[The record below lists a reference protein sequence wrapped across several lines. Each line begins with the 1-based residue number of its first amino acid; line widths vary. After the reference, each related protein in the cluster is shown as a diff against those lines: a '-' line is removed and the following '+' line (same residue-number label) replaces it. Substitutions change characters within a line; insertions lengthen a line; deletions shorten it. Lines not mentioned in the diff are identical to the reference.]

1 MQSNKYMFCGCAVEI
16 QSDEIIKP
24 EAEFSKFLSDFT
36 QADYTVRVIHTDN
49 LPTEVGKP
57 VLRSNRKK
65 IYVDGDKKVYTA
77 YFNTKLRKYV
87 DFACKVN
94 DSELYIKFDDN
105 LREITVFDGL
115 DLPSM
120 LLKKGIGII
129 HCSFVEY
136 NESAILFVGD
146 KQVGKSTQ
154 AGLWSKYLGADIING
169 DRAAVYFENG
179 RFYADGIPFCGT
191 SKICKNKKLPIKAL
205 VCLSIGSHNELEKL
219 SSLDAFMKVMGKFSY
234 NSTKDSVET
243 VSSLVGK
250 MVEELPVYSYSCLKD
265 EGAVHFLKA
274 ELWRE

>member
-16 QSDEIIKP
+16 QSNEIIKP

-49 LPTEVGKP
+49 LPTEAGKP
-57 VLRSNRKK
+57 VFRSNRKK
-65 IYVDGDKKVYTA
+65 IYADGDKKVYTA

-105 LREITVFDGL
+105 LREVTVFDGL

-154 AGLWSKYLGADIING
+154 AGLWNKYLGADIING

-179 RFYADGIPFCGT
+179 KLYADGIPFCGT

-265 EGAVHFLKA
+265 ESAVHFLKA

>member
-24 EAEFSKFLSDFT
+24 EAEFSKFLSDFI

-49 LPTEVGKP
+49 LPTEAGKP
-57 VLRSNRKK
+57 VFRSNRKK

-94 DSELYIKFDDN
+94 DSELYIKFDDK
-105 LREITVFDGL
+105 LREVTVFDGL

-154 AGLWSKYLGADIING
+154 AGLWNKYLGADIING

-179 RFYADGIPFCGT
+179 KFYADGIPFCGT

-265 EGAVHFLKA
+265 ESAVHFLKA